1 MAPYQD
7 YQKFMGRFVSEFGF
21 ESAPNVR
28 TISAAITDPRERF
41 SQSRTWMSHD
51 KAPGHS
57 RRYGMYMSEN
67 FRFVMNPLDS
77 YVYCT
82 QFLQAEAMSYAY
94 NLWRREFRGPG
105 EENCGGAL
113 VWQTNDIWPGMS
125 WAVVDVNLRPK
136 AAWYIMKRALQTV
149 TVGVERVVT
158 RRWPK
163 EVINYDPERKSCEI
177 WAVNGTVMDLKV
189 ILKLATFDIETG
201 DPVSLPLA
209 LSEQAFTLAPNQ
221 STELCRIDLSQ
232 SEDSVLVAY
241 LTDAKTGYKLARWV
255 SWPEPYKYLRFRP
268 DLKVEAEVLGAGEKV
283 TLHSNAPVKGV
294 MLEISTDEGEDAVWG
309 DNFVDLVPGE
319 KVVVDVEGLNGRTVN
334 LRWLCDWESTRN

>member
-7 YQKFMGRFVSEFGF
+7 YQTFMGRFVSEFGF
-21 ESAPNVR
+21 ESAPALR
-28 TISAAITDPRERF
+28 TINKAITDPKERF

-51 KAPGHS
+51 KAPGHT

-67 FRFVMNPLDS
+67 FRFVMQPLDA

-94 NLWRREFRGPG
+94 NLWRREFRGPS

-125 WAVVDVNLRPK
+125 WAIVDVNLRPK
-136 AAWYIMKRALQTV
+136 AAWYVMKRALWTV

-158 RRWPK
+158 KTWAK
-163 EVINYDPERKSCEI
+163 EVINYDPERKACEV
-177 WAVNGTVMDLKV
+177 WAVNGQTREAKV
-189 ILKLATFDIETG
+189 TLKLAAFDIETG
-201 DPVSLPLA
+201 KPVFLPHD
-209 LSEQAFTLAPNQ
+209 QAERTSTLAPNR
-221 STELCRIDLSQ
+221 STELCRVDIPQ
-232 SEDSVLVAY
+232 AETTVLAAY
-241 LTDAKTGYKLARWV
+241 LSDAETGSELARWV

-268 DLKVEAEVLGAGEKV
+268 DLKVEAEVQGNNKV
-283 TLHSNAPVKGV
+283 LLRTNAPVKGV
-294 MLEISTDEGEDAVWG
+294 VLEVPIGEGEDAVWG

-319 KVVVDVEGLNGRTVN
+319 TVVVDVEGLNGRTVKT
-334 LRWLCDWESTRN
+334 RWLCDWESTTK